1 MNPDLMHAELDEDE
15 LQRTLEIRKAVQSS
29 AFNLSVTLELALEHS
44 DLTIPEMTAIV
55 STLASLSKMTLTM
68 NINDK

>member
-1 MNPDLMHAELDEDE
+1 MNPALKQAELDLE
-15 LQRTLEIRKAVQSS
+15 LEQTLAIRKAVQSS

-44 DLTIPEMTAIV
+44 NLMIPEMAAIA
-55 STLASLSKMTLTM
+55 STLASLSKLTLTM